1 MNAITAT
8 NVGHRAASGWSAA
21 KPAFKRL
28 EATQFK
34 GRWVLRRCSFAV
46 PPGRVVGLVGPNGA
60 GKTTLLRVLAGLLRP
75 TEGEVRLNGRDPAAP
90 EGLPTVAFLAQSK
103 PLYPRFTVDD
113 TLRFCRELNPRFDEP
128 FARDRLRRLDIPAT
142 QRVGRLS
149 GGQRAQVALTL
160 ALAKRAELILLDEPM
175 ADLDPLGRNDVMRD
189 LMAATAEYGLTV
201 VLSSHVLADLED
213 SCDHLVMVQQGRVQL
228 AGDVDD
234 LRTAHLAV
242 DGLREHAA
250 ALAPHTVVQEG
261 GSGRQ
266 ATALLRLD
274 GSFTDPRW
282 ATRAP
287 SLEEIVLAYLRN
299 PDAAALPALE
309 LVTS

>member
-1 MNAITAT
+1 MITVT
-8 NVGHRAASGWSAA
+8 NVGQR
-21 KPAFKRL
+21 FK
-28 EATQFK
+28 Q
-34 GRWVLRRCSFAV
+34 RWVLRHCSFAV
-46 PPGRVVGLVGPNGA
+46 PEGRVVGLVGPNGA

-75 TEGEVRLNGRDPAAP
+75 TEGEVRLFGRDPAAP

-113 TLRFCRELNPRFDEP
+113 CVRFCRELNPRFDEP
-128 FARDRLRRLDIPAT
+128 FARDRLHRLGIPLP
-142 QRVGRLS
+142 QRTGRLS

-160 ALAKRAELILLDEPM
+160 ALAKRADLILLDEPM

-189 LMAATAEYGLTV
+189 LMAVAAEQGLTV

-242 DGLREHAA
+242 TGLREHAR
-250 ALAPHTVVQEG
+250 ALAPHAVVQEG
-261 GSGRQ
+261 GAGRQ
-266 ATALLRLD
+266 ATALLRLN
-274 GSFTDPRW
+274 GQFTDPRW

-299 PDAAALPALE
+299 PDVATLPGPE
-309 LVTS
+309 LVSS